1 MSAHQKG
8 PKFPTKI
15 GQATWQDILDFGDA
29 PTESLKPQTGS
40 NEVNDRLKALVRQ
53 LQEINRRIDN
63 LNKHY

>member
-1 MSAHQKG
+1 MSTHQKG
-8 PKFPTKI
+8 PKFPVKI

-29 PTESLKPQTGS
+29 PTTHKTPHD
-40 NEVNDRLKALVRQ
+40 EVHNRLKALVRQ

>member
-8 PKFPTKI
+8 PKAFPVKI

-29 PTESLKPQTGS
+29 PNTTQKPQDD
-40 NEVNDRLKALVRQ
+40 VNNRLKALVRQ